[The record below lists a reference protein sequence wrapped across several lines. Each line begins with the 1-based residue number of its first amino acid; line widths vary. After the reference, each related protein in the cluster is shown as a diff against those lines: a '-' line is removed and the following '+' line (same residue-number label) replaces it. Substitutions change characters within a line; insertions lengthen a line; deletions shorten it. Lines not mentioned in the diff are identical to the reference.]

1 MHPSEPAI
9 TVSLDRVPPLAELA
23 AQWREL
29 ESRARPSFF
38 LTWSWIGNWLTSLG
52 QHVEQG
58 WMLSARQQGRL
69 VGLAMVFDAPIRRR
83 LLPMGRAA
91 YLNETGLPTFD
102 ALSIEYNGFLLD
114 AHCSSAV
121 HHAMV
126 ERVFAEGSRWREVHM
141 RDADAARPELAPRQT
156 ATAFQ
161 RSQPRDC
168 WLVDLARVRE
178 RDGDFVGLLGSGRR
192 AHVRRCLRAYAAVGP
207 LQLTVAPD
215 VPTALEFFDRM
226 VVLHDRRFAERGR
239 RSSFSSPFCR
249 SFHQR
254 LVTDAHPRGEVQV
267 LRVAAGDRELGYLYS
282 FVHHGRICFYQ
293 SGFDYRLLDKRFSP
307 GLVTLVLAIEH
318 NAAQGMHWFD
328 FLAGDQTYKSNLAT
342 DRSAMVSWTLQ
353 RRSLLSATEMV
364 LRWKLRLARRAV
376 AKLRAWVAR
385 KKLMSVAVAMVIGVL
400 SALFPDVGFAE
411 GCEAMGLLATPGQID
426 LKHTAGLLATKGA
439 SAPFVMAALVSS
451 GAG

>member
-23 AQWREL
+23 AQWRDL

-38 LTWSWIGNWLTSLG
+38 LTWSWIGNWLGSLG

-58 WMLSARQQGRL
+58 WVLSARQQGRL

-91 YLNETGLPTFD
+91 YLNETGRPNLD

-114 AHCSSAV
+114 AQCSPAV

-126 ERVFAEGSRWREVHM
+126 DRVLAEGSRWREVHM
-141 RDADAARPELAPRQT
+141 RDADAARPELAPRET
-156 ATAFQ
+156 ATAFK

-168 WLVDLARVRE
+168 WLVDLAKVRE

-192 AHVRRCLRAYAAVGP
+192 AHIRRCLRAYAAVGS
-207 LQLTVAPD
+207 LQLTVAHD

-249 SFHQR
+249 SFHER
-254 LVTDAHPRGEVQV
+254 LVGDALPRGEVQM
-267 LRVAAGDRELGYLYS
+267 LRVAAGDREVGYLYS
-282 FVHHGRICFYQ
+282 FVHHGHVCFYQ
-293 SGFDYRLLDKRFSP
+293 SGFDYKLLDKRFSP

-318 NAAQGMHWFD
+318 NAAQGMRWFD

-353 RRSLLSATEMV
+353 RRSMLSATEIV
-364 LRWKLRLARRAV
+364 LRWKLGLARHAL
-376 AKLRAWVAR
+376 AKLRAWVKR
-385 KKLMSVAVAMVIGVL
+385 KKLVSVAGAMVIGVL
-400 SALFPDVGFAE
+400 SDFFPEMVFAE
-411 GCEAMGLLATPGQID
+411 GCEAMGLLVARARLI
-426 LKHTAGLLATKGA
+426 
-439 SAPFVMAALVSS
+439 
-451 GAG
+451 